1 MIRSFADLNSI
12 LIEPTEFE
20 QYQYNNNNNNND
32 NNNNN
37 NVNNDDDNYS
47 DVDTYDY
54 DDFEKDNDSV
64 SRIIIKKDNA
74 ITNGNGH
81 SASKRYVN
89 NNDSNITNDSSDDI
103 YSNVNTKRHED
114 VAELE
119 ELLDDDDITNTNTN
133 NTNNDIGTDIN
144 RELFVK
150 TSIDVIAIEGNNS
163 TMNIVTNNDN
173 NNYNDVIKS
182 KIKTNTIA
190 NANTDWVNKVIDNI
204 EKKAT
209 NTKAANTNTSD
220 KHKDVYIVK
229 AQNRKYYYSKVEPVD
244 PSVGSSIL
252 QKANKNQNAI
262 TSNSNNNNNVT
273 NSIDKSIKDIL
284 NNGDVNQ
291 EDLVAVV
298 KSLLEKAITETNKK
312 EVYITITNSL

>member
-20 QYQYNNNNNNND
+20 EYQYNNNNNNNNSSSS
-32 NNNNN
+32 NNNKNN
-37 NVNNDDDNYS
+37 NDDNYS
-47 DVDTYDY
+47 DVDVYDY

-64 SRIIIKKDNA
+64 SRIIMKKDNA
-74 ITNGNGH
+74 ITGGNGY

-119 ELLDDDDITNTNTN
+119 ELLDDDDDITNTNTN
-133 NTNNDIGTDIN
+133 NTNNDIDTDIN

-150 TSIDVIAIEGNNS
+150 TSIDVIAIEGNKS

-173 NNYNDVIKS
+173 NNNNDVIKN
-182 KIKTNTIA
+182 KIKSNTNA
-190 NANTDWVNKVIDNI
+190 NATTEWVNKVIDNI

-209 NTKAANTNTSD
+209 STNTNTSD

-244 PSVGSSIL
+244 PSLGSSIL
-252 QKANKNQNAI
+252 QKANKNQNTI
-262 TSNSNNNNNVT
+262 TSNNNNNVT

-312 EVYITITNSL
+312 EVYII